1 MNMQKGIN
9 SCGFKGKESVMKKI
23 RNLAGKNDCFGEI
36 DIESLTEGNE
46 KKSFSTVDVY
56 GDETEW

>member
-1 MNMQKGIN
+1 
-9 SCGFKGKESVMKKI
+9 MKNI